1 MTDLESWIN
10 YGDEMRRPLLI
21 TPELANSS
29 KVVIVGGGLS
39 GMCIAFRLSRKRP
52 DLEIILLEQK
62 DSLGGV
68 ISTWKEDEWICDL
81 AVNATRP
88 HPSFWRLVEDL
99 GLSDSFKPSNK
110 DAKSRWIL
118 LDNKKH
124 RLSFFTI
131 FKLGFLK
138 TLNSIKSSRRGG
150 FSVAELI
157 PNKQI
162 ADALTLGI
170 VNDTAENVDADF
182 LMPSMTNFG
191 SNPPIKK
198 SKINKKILQTY
209 PIFTPRKGSIAS
221 LEGGMETLTRA
232 IERELLESKNVT
244 IKFNQKAQSFS
255 SVSSEFDVPES
266 SIIWSAPGF
275 QDGYEFTELSIFA
288 IGYNEKEVSNVKF
301 GYGTLIPDRNIPI
314 SGILNESDLHH
325 SKRCPNGHRLFR
337 LMVPHDRW
345 DGNEE
350 SVLLHAKKLL
360 ADKYVL
366 FSKIGERKIPSYK
379 PGYMS
384 KISNFGNDRNLV
396 GWSVSGVSITHVV
409 CEAERI
415 AELF

>member
-68 ISTWKEDEWICDL
+68 ISTWKDNEWICDL

-88 HPSFWRLVEDL
+88 HPSFWRLVADL

-275 QDGYEFTELSIFA
+275 QDGYEFTELSIFT